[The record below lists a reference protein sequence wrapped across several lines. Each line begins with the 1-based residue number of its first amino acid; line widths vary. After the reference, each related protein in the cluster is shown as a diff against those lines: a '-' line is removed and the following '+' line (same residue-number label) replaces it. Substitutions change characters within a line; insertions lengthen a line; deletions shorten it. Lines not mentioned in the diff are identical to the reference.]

1 MLCRDSKT
9 CVRRIDKGSERV
21 KEREQHFMSLT
32 TLKTKSGN
40 MGASERV
47 KEGKKKSKSL
57 TTLKTKSENMGEKE

>member
-1 MLCRDSKT
+1 M
-9 CVRRIDKGSERV
+9 
-21 KEREQHFMSLT
+21 KEGEQNFMSLT